1 MYPINYVSTYSTI
14 FHIMSIGGLSFT
26 WHEFRYDMAYMV
38 DDNKTLRITA
48 THVTEFLR
56 WSTTITNRLNESSS
70 EYIKVSFTTKNL
82 LKLFSHFMRDTLS
95 DRHKIVMPETYTY
108 GYDDIVQ
115 RPIRIEIHSTM
126 EYQEEWDIK
135 IIELYPEHVPVEQRL
150 ESKMKLIEKRF
161 ETKLD
166 QKDKLIDS
174 LITRIEKL
182 ENKDM
187 VQRDPT
193 TYVGRRNTFDLDI
206 HYARCIDYEVD

>member
-1 MYPINYVSTYSTI
+1 
-14 FHIMSIGGLSFT
+14 MSIGGLSFT

-56 WSTTITNRLNESSS
+56 WSTTIINRLNESSS

-126 EYQEEWDIK
+126 EYQDEWDIK
-135 IIELYPEHVPVEQRL
+135 YIQLDPVSVSMQERFDLKLAQRD
-150 ESKMKLIEKRF
+150 KMIKTLIERI
-161 ETKLD
+161 
-166 QKDKLIDS
+166 DKLELAKNSQNGQDGKNIDAS
-174 LITRIEKL
+174 CA
-182 ENKDM
+182 NY
-187 VQRDPT
+187 T
-193 TYVGRRNTFDLDI
+193 TVNAYPYAGLGLAAQYV
-206 HYARCIDYEVD
+206 CSS